1 MQETKHTS
9 VLLQETV
16 DGLFLKSGSVVVD
29 ATLGGG
35 GHTRELLRRVLP
47 SGTVIALDTDR
58 SALDMFQKS
67 IVPGDIVYQ
76 ALQDGHLLLVQSNYS
91 AIDEVLEKHHI
102 EHVDAILAD
111 LGFSS
116 DQIEAPERGLS
127 FMLDGPLDMR
137 LNRDTDLT
145 AEKIV
150 NTFSQEEIE
159 KILRDFG
166 EETESR
172 RITRMIV
179 SEREKKMF
187 TTTSELR
194 MLIENVY
201 PKSKRFKMK
210 IHPATKTF
218 QALRIAVNQE
228 LYHLEQFLKQ
238 AEKRLKKGG
247 RIAVITFHS
256 GEDRVVKQFWKE
268 RASGCICPPGFPVCR
283 CGKMPQIKILTKKP
297 LLPTEEEKKKNVRAR
312 SAKLRIAEKI

>member
-91 AIDEVLEKHHI
+91 AIDEVLEKYHI

>member
-91 AIDEVLEKHHI
+91 AIDEVLEKYHI

-187 TTTSELR
+187 TATSELR

>member
-91 AIDEVLEKHHI
+91 AIDEVLEKYHI

-228 LYHLEQFLKQ
+228 FYHLEQFLKQ

>member
-91 AIDEVLEKHHI
+91 AIDEVLEKYHI

-187 TTTSELR
+187 TATSELR

-228 LYHLEQFLKQ
+228 FYHLEQFLKQ